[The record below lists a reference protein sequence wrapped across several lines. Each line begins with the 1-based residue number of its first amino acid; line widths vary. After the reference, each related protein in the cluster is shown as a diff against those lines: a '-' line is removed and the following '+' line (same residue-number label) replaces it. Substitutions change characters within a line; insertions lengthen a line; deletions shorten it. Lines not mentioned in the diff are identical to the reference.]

1 VRLQRNWK
9 LLVLLAALVATAL
22 AVTVL
27 SGQSPEVA
35 TTDPDPT
42 TNPVQQ
48 YENLQ
53 RAHAEGDSAAVRE
66 TAEEMREEHL
76 SRLPP
81 DAREAVLNAP
91 QQPDVP
97 ADTLAYIPP
106 SMPRAVVDKC
116 RDSLKKRA
124 DPLCELIVLHDEGK
138 IRSGAFTA
146 SEVAAAVKKERE

>member
-1 VRLQRNWK
+1 M
-9 LLVLLAALVATAL
+9 LLAALVATAL
-22 AVTVL
+22 TVAIL
-27 SGQSPEVA
+27 PGQSPEVA

-53 RAHAEGDSAAVRE
+53 RAHAEGDATAVRKA
-66 TAEEMREEHL
+66 AEEMREEHL

-81 DAREAVLNAP
+81 DAREAALNAP

-106 SMPRAVVDKC
+106 SMPQEVVDKC
-116 RDSLKKRA
+116 RASRKEGA

-138 IRSGAFTA
+138 IRSGAFSA
-146 SEVAAAVKKERE
+146 SEVAAAVEEERE